1 VVCPEFMPLGAYFVN
16 TFSNLDLGIWFF
28 FFFFFPLWLHGPL
41 GLALASLFRV
51 S

>member
-1 VVCPEFMPLGAYFVN
+1 MDYEKGMKVVSDENPPHKRGLSWENY
-16 TFSNLDLGIWFF
+16 FF
-28 FFFFFPLWLHGPL
+28 FWLHGPL